1 MVDLPASYVIRPEDT
16 LFIHL
21 LECPQ
26 YSCKSILIPP
36 KNINIIEHITYLRVF
51 WSAGWENGYPDFIV
65 LKIDHRFV
73 GGFSPTHLKK
83 IFATSIWIISPNSDE
98 NKKYLKPPLSHTLL
112 ILQIPTS
119 KSLVSWFTT
128 DSDAGAGGGTG
139 VETLA
144 CIRNVAERGW
154 GRYILGSHGVLS
166 IVLTGLL
173 HIFSTSS
180 CRFLPNGNEFLPK
193 KEPPKWTFLN
203 YEIREKTNPCCKYP
217 ETSDFGLVTRVNS
230 SFWKYTPKTSLL

>member
-98 NKKYLKPPLSHTLL
+98 NKKYLKPHIVNFANSN
-112 ILQIPTS
+112 LQI
-119 KSLVSWFTT
+119 
-128 DSDAGAGGGTG
+128 
-139 VETLA
+139 
-144 CIRNVAERGW
+144 
-154 GRYILGSHGVLS
+154 
-166 IVLTGLL
+166 
-173 HIFSTSS
+173 
-180 CRFLPNGNEFLPK
+180 
-193 KEPPKWTFLN
+193 
-203 YEIREKTNPCCKYP
+203 
-217 ETSDFGLVTRVNS
+217 FGLVVHHRLGCRRRWRDRSRDVGLYPKRSRERLGEICTGISWCLIHRFNW
-230 SFWKYTPKTSLL
+230 SFTYL